1 MNRERQLKVLQ
12 AIVEDY
18 VHSREPVGSKALIE
32 RHNMKVSS
40 ATVRNDMAS
49 LENEGVITAPHAS
62 AGRIPTNKGYRLF
75 VDQIAAVRPLSTA
88 QKDAIERFLDSADD
102 VDQMMDRTVRLL
114 SQLTHQVA
122 VAQYPIIS
130 EPLVRHI
137 DLVPLGAHQLLLIV
151 VLSNAEVL
159 QKQLKQV
166 NISDADIPVLCRTV
180 RASVLEKD
188 SAVTPSV
195 SHSLRAAYDTVM
207 SAVEQLMRHH
217 QVSRLA
223 IAGTSYL
230 VESTD
235 DFSHSIAPILDALE
249 EQVVVLRILDE
260 LQQDQRGF
268 LVRIGSENEK
278 ELLNDTAVVASGYGQ
293 ENVSKLG
300 IVGPTRMDYSAN
312 LAAVRAVAKYLS
324 RLM

>member
-49 LENEGVITAPHAS
+49 LENEGLITAPHAS

-75 VDQIAAVRPLSTA
+75 VDQIAAVKPLSNV

-102 VDQMMDRTVRLL
+102 VEQMMERTVRLL

-122 VAQYPIIS
+122 IAQYPTVS
-130 EPLVRHI
+130 EPILRHL
-137 DLVPLGAHQLLLIV
+137 DLVLLEPHQLLVIV
-151 VLSNAEVL
+151 VLNNGEIL

-166 NISDADIPVLCRTV
+166 CISEEDLPVLLEYA
-180 RASVLEKD
+180 RASVLAQD
-188 SAVTPSV
+188 APIITPG
-195 SHSLRAAYDTVM
+195 AAYLQEVYT
-207 SAVEQLMRHH
+207 SILLAVERLISQHR
-217 QVSRLA
+217 VSRLA

-230 VESTD
+230 VDSTD

-249 EQVVVLRILDE
+249 EQVLVLRLLDE

-278 ELLNDTAVVASGYGQ
+278 ELLNDAAVVASGYGQ
-293 ENVSKLG
+293 ENTSKLG

-312 LAAVRAVAKYLS
+312 LAAVRAVAGYLS
-324 RLM
+324 RQM

>member
-49 LENEGVITAPHAS
+49 LENEGLITAPHAS

-75 VDQIAAVRPLSTA
+75 VDQIAAVKPLSNV

-102 VDQMMDRTVRLL
+102 VEQMMERTVRLL

-122 VAQYPIIS
+122 IAQYPTVS
-130 EPLVRHI
+130 EPILRHL
-137 DLVPLGAHQLLLIV
+137 DLVLLEPHQLLVIV
-151 VLSNAEVL
+151 VLNNGEIL

-166 NISDADIPVLCRTV
+166 RISEEDLPVLLEYV
-180 RASVLEKD
+180 RASVLAQD
-188 SAVTPSV
+188 PPI
-195 SHSLRAAYDTVM
+195 LPPGAAHLQEVYT
-207 SAVEQLMRHH
+207 SILLAVERLISQHR
-217 QVSRLA
+217 VSRLA

-230 VESTD
+230 VDSTD

-249 EQVVVLRILDE
+249 EQVLVLRLLDE

-278 ELLNDTAVVASGYGQ
+278 ELLNDAAVVASGYGQ
-293 ENVSKLG
+293 ENTSKLG

-312 LAAVRAVAKYLS
+312 LAAVRAVAGYLS
-324 RLM
+324 RQM